1 MMKGWE
7 DYVAEKVHYFYHE
20 AGINCAVGTLILL
33 SDLFGVELQE
43 QVYDSAI
50 AMHGAGKYG
59 AQCGILEGGI
69 MFASIYAKQNGLEK
83 KEIVPIIYK
92 WSSLFE
98 KEMGSLVCRELR
110 PYPFTPEDAP
120 KHLCE
125 PITVKGV
132 KLAVKFIQEELEP
145 SFANCRRNGDEV

>member
-1 MMKGWE
+1 MMQNWE
-7 DYVAEKVHYFYHE
+7 AYVVERVHYFYHE
-20 AGINCAVGTLILL
+20 AGINCAVGTLSLL
-33 SDLFGVELQE
+33 SDIFDVKLQE
-43 QVYDSAI
+43 QVYDSAL

-59 AQCGILEGGI
+59 AQCGLLEGGI
-69 MFASIYAKQNGLEK
+69 MFTSIYAKQNGLDK
-83 KEIVPIIYK
+83 KVIVPLIYK

-125 PITVKGV
+125 PITIKGV
-132 KLAVKFIQEELEP
+132 KLAVNFIQKELEP
-145 SFANCRRNGDEV
+145 IIENNRRS